1 MSRMTVKPHTADS
14 DPAWDWNQLASLG
27 EQLRNENSFTAQR
40 DRILSMTARL
50 ISGRVDV
57 WLNESIFRLP
67 DWEDGK
73 VFPPQPPLAG
83 MKRAIKTGK
92 LQTQNKIKTKAAAGV
107 TFASVPLEYQ
117 GLTLGVLQI
126 TRGKGQVFSTAEL
139 TLLPELAQMIAVSL
153 FTSHRAEVEQFR
165 LRQLNLVREVSTQ
178 IANVLD
184 VDELSARVTS
194 LIQKTFNYYYVAI
207 FTLEQN
213 SSALRFRS
221 SAVALRKGGIRS
233 GILEGR
239 NASIAL
245 EVETGQGLIGEAVRT
260 GQQIICDDV
269 RADVRFRFI
278 DSLPETKSEVV
289 IPLKIEERVL
299 GVLDVQSNQFRA
311 FHPNDIL
318 VLHAL
323 ADNIARAV
331 DGAHLYS
338 SLRRRADQ
346 LTLMSEVS
354 KSVTSTLNLSELMR
368 EAAALI
374 HDKFGYPYVSLFT
387 VHNNRRLIV
396 YEAGS
401 GRRSKKLEGFT
412 LPLDNPEGILSW
424 TARHGRTVLANDV
437 SRDDRYLPSLLPP
450 KNTRSEICVP
460 LIFNDEV
467 LGLLD
472 IQSDKL
478 NAFTENDQI
487 MFESVA
493 DTMAAAIRN
502 ADLYRSEQWRRQ
514 VADSFREVAGLVS
527 DNAGVDEVLETI
539 LSELAR
545 NLPIDISAVWLLQDG
560 DLCLSAVHGADA
572 GQLESVCI
580 SNPEAIYAMADAL
593 MSDVPIIRRAD
604 EPLWPSG
611 LSAGYDSSYSSIAAP
626 LRVGDRPLGVL
637 TLAHHT
643 SGRYGHEAQA
653 ITATFSSYA
662 AVAIENARLYD
673 SAQEQAYASA
683 ALLQVAQAVV
693 SLNDVDEILGTI
705 TRIMPI
711 LVGVHR
717 VALYRWHVSRNS
729 FIATHEYGFSE
740 NEETDLTEKEFVPG
754 EFPVLDHAFEQNRMF
769 IQPLNPKS
777 TPRSW
782 LKIRP
787 EAQGEADVVN
797 AGRLLMAVPLSIK
810 NDLFG
815 VMLIEEAENGR
826 RFRSRRIEIINGI
839 AQQAALA
846 IQNDLLQ
853 LEMVVRE
860 RLETEVQ
867 LARSIQQTFIP
878 QTLPV
883 NGAWQFAARWRTAR
897 QVGGDF
903 YDVIELPNGN
913 FGLFIA
919 DVSDKGMPAALFM
932 ALTRTLV
939 RAAVHEMDSPAAVLQ
954 RVNDQLLPDTQ
965 QGMFVTAVYGVLDTK
980 LGTFTY
986 VNAGHNPPFWVKGNA
1001 DSATGSGRRIEKLTR
1016 TAVALGVIEQ
1026 PVMREGMISLEVGD
1040 NLLLY
1045 TDGLTEA
1052 FSPAGNLFGDSRLMD
1067 ALFSIQEHTADEVLI
1082 VVEERLNEFIETV
1095 PLGDDLTMLSVKRL

>member
-1 MSRMTVKPHTADS
+1 MSASLQSSGTQHPE
-14 DPAWDWNQLASLG
+14 AWDWRQLASLG
-27 EQLRNENSFTAQR
+27 EQIRNEDSLTAQR
-40 DRILSMTARL
+40 DRIVDMTSRL
-50 ISGRVDV
+50 LKGRVDV
-57 WLNESIFRLP
+57 WLKEGIFRLP
-67 DWEDGK
+67 DWEVER
-73 VFPPQPPLAG
+73 VFPPQPSLDG
-83 MKRAIKTGK
+83 MKRAVKTGK
-92 LQTQNKIKTKAAAGV
+92 LFTRNGTKKNASSPTVAAI
-107 TFASVPLEYQ
+107 PLEDH
-117 GLTLGVLQI
+117 GITLGALQI
-126 TRGKGQVFSTAEL
+126 TRPKGPAFSADEL
-139 TLLPELAQMIAVSL
+139 NLLQGIEQIVAMSL
-153 FTSHRAEVEQFR
+153 FASHRAEVEQFR

-178 IANVLD
+178 IANVLN
-184 VDELSARVTS
+184 VDELAARVTK

-207 FTLEQN
+207 FTLERN
-213 SSALRFRS
+213 TNALRFRS
-221 SAVALRKGGIRS
+221 SAVAPRKGRRRPES
-233 GILEGR
+233 LKGR
-239 NASIAL
+239 KSSIAL
-245 EVETGQGLIGEAVRT
+245 EVETGQGLIGEAALHGT
-260 GQQIICDDV
+260 QIVCDDV
-269 RADVRFRFI
+269 RADARYRFI

-289 IPLKIEERVL
+289 IPLKLEDRVL
-299 GVLDVQSNQFRA
+299 GVLDVQSNQLKA

-331 DGAHLYS
+331 DGAYLYS
-338 SLRRRADQ
+338 RLRRRADQ
-346 LTLMSEVS
+346 LTLVSEVS
-354 KSVTSTLNLSELMR
+354 KSVTSTLNLSSIMR
-368 EAAALI
+368 EAANLI
-374 HDKFGYPYVSLFT
+374 HEKFGYPHVSLFT
-387 VHNNRRLIV
+387 VHPNRRIIA

-401 GRRSKKLEGFT
+401 GKRSKKLEGFT
-412 LPLDNPEGILSW
+412 FSLDSPNGIMVW
-424 TARHGRTVLANDV
+424 TARLGKTILVNDV
-437 SRDDRYLPSLLPP
+437 MLDDRYIPSPLPP
-450 KNTRSEICVP
+450 KNTRSELCVP
-460 LIFNDEV
+460 LLFDDKV
-467 LGLLD
+467 VGLLD

-478 NAFTENDQI
+478 NAFTEDDQI
-487 MFESVA
+487 MFEAVA

-514 VADSFREVAGLVS
+514 VSDSLREVAGLVS
-527 DNAGVDEVLETI
+527 DNVGVDEVLETI
-539 LSELAR
+539 LSELDR

-560 DLCLSAVHGADA
+560 ELCLSAVHGADA
-572 GQLESVCI
+572 RQLEKVCV
-580 SNPEAIYAMADAL
+580 SNPDSIYAMADAL
-593 MSDVPIIRRAD
+593 MSDVPVIRRPD

-611 LSAGYDSSYSSIAAP
+611 LSAGYENTYSSIAAP

-653 ITATFSSYA
+653 ITTTFASYA

-693 SLNDVDEILGTI
+693 SLNDVDEILGSI

-717 VALYRWHVSRNS
+717 VALYRLDAEHNMFTAS
-729 FIATHEYGFSE
+729 HEYGFSE
-740 NEETDLTEKEFVPG
+740 DEELDMTENGFVAG
-754 EFPVLDHAFEQNRMF
+754 EFPLLDMACEQNRML
-769 IQPLNPKS
+769 IYPLKPKA

-787 EAQGEADVVN
+787 GAQDDVN
-797 AGRLLMAVPLSIK
+797 AVGAARLLMVVPLSIK
-810 NDLFG
+810 NDMFG
-815 VMLIEEAENGR
+815 VMVIEEAENGR

-853 LEMVVRE
+853 QEMVVRE

-878 QTLPV
+878 QSLPV
-883 NGAWQFAARWRTAR
+883 HAGWQFAARWRTAR

-919 DVSDKGMPAALFM
+919 DVADKGMPAALFM

-939 RAAVHEMDSPAAVLQ
+939 RAAVIEMDSPAEVLR

-986 VNAGHNPPFWVKGNA
+986 VNAGHNPPFWVKGNG
-1001 DSATGSGRRIEKLTR
+1001 DIEKLTR
-1016 TAVALGVIEQ
+1016 TAVALGVMEQ
-1026 PVMREGMISLEVGD
+1026 PSMQERTISLAVGD

-1052 FSPAGNLFGDSRLMD
+1052 FSPDGSLFGDTRLMD
-1067 ALFSIQEHTADEVLI
+1067 ALFSIQKHTADEVLI
-1082 VVEERLNEFIETV
+1082 VVEERLNEFIETI